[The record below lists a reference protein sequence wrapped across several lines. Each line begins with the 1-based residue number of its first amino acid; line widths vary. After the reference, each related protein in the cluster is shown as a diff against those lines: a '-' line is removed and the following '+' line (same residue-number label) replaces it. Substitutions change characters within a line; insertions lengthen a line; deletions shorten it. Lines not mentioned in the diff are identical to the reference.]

1 MIRKTSLDGL
11 RDWRNNDIW
20 EYPYHPPPIR
30 GARKCAPLLS
40 RRRVLAPNTGPSRTP
55 NAGEQHPGVFRL
67 DALCQK
73 GASAN
78 EGSSREGE
86 KRTMESFIGKPLRR
100 AYGFE
105 EVAIAPGAITI
116 NPDQTEIELDIGGHR
131 FDLPILAAA
140 MDGAVDPSF
149 AAEYT
154 RRGGLAVLNLEGI
167 HGRYEDAAGV
177 LEEIVAA
184 SHDEVT
190 NVLQR
195 IYSAPIKDEYVGNV
209 LEKMKALG
217 AKVAVSATPANTKRL
232 APLAVEAGADFF
244 VCQSTVT
251 TATHI
256 SKSPRGLR
264 FDELVPQIDI
274 PFIVGNTVGYTA
286 TLELMETGVAAVL
299 VGVGP
304 GSACTSREVLG
315 IGVPQI
321 SATMDT
327 AAAREEY
334 LRRSGR
340 YVPIITDGGIRNGG
354 DLCKALAAGADGV
367 MLGSIIA
374 STVEAPGGG
383 YHWGMATPHPALP
396 RGTRIRVSKRSSLDR
411 MLYGPTNR
419 TDGTENLVGA
429 IHTAMGMCGAATIRE
444 FQQADMVI
452 APAITTEGKQL
463 QLAGEF

>member
-1 MIRKTSLDGL
+1 
-11 RDWRNNDIW
+11 
-20 EYPYHPPPIR
+20 
-30 GARKCAPLLS
+30 
-40 RRRVLAPNTGPSRTP
+40 
-55 NAGEQHPGVFRL
+55 
-67 DALCQK
+67 
-73 GASAN
+73 
-78 EGSSREGE
+78 
-86 KRTMESFIGKPLRR
+86 MESFIGKPLRR

-105 EVAIAPGAITI
+105 EVAIAPGAVTI
-116 NPDQTEIELDIGGHR
+116 NPDQTEIDLEIGGQQ

-140 MDGAVDPSF
+140 MDGVVDPDF

-154 RRGGLAVLNLEGI
+154 RRGGLAVLNLEGV
-167 HGRYEDAAGV
+167 HGRYADARGV

-184 SHDEVT
+184 SADEMT
-190 NVLQR
+190 EVLQR
-195 IYSAPIKDEYVGNV
+195 IYSAPLRDEYIGDVV
-209 LEKMKALG
+209 KRMKSLG

-232 APLAVEAGADFF
+232 APLVVEAGADFF

-256 SKSPRGLR
+256 SKSRRGLR
-264 FDELVPQIDI
+264 FDELVPQIDV
-274 PFIVGNTVGYTA
+274 PVIVGNTVGYKA

-334 LRRSGR
+334 HRRSGR

-367 MLGSIIA
+367 MLGSIMA
-374 STVEAPGGG
+374 ATSEAPGGG

-396 RGTRIRVSKRSSLDR
+396 RGTRVHVGTRSSLDR
-411 MLYGPTNR
+411 MLHGPAHR

-429 IHTAMGMCGAATIRE
+429 IRTAMGMCGAATIRD

-452 APAITTEGKQL
+452 APAIGTEGKQL